1 MKGKNFFAELQ
12 RRNVYKVAV
21 AYGVVSWLLI
31 QVATQVFPF
40 FEIPTWA
47 IRMVVVVLLLG
58 FPVALVLAWAYE
70 LTPEGIKLTDEVPRA
85 KSIRQNT
92 GRRWDFLIIV
102 VLLFV
107 IGWLA
112 YQRFGSSG
120 PRQGPPEK
128 SIAVLPFENRSE
140 EKANAYF
147 ADGIQ
152 DEILTRLAKISELRV
167 IARSSTQNYKSVPES
182 VSEIAKQIGVAHIL
196 EGSVQKIGDTVRVNV
211 RLIKA
216 DTDTNIWADTFDRK
230 LTDIFLVESEVAK
243 TIADQ
248 LRVKLT
254 GREEQAIA
262 AKPTDNAAAYDA
274 YLRGLSYTAKTVPNT
289 ANALN
294 AQKYFKQAVELD
306 PNFALS
312 WALLSI
318 VDARSYL
325 TQTLQP
331 TVALREEARQTAET
345 AIALQP
351 KLGEAIWAK
360 GFYHYACLKDY
371 DTAVRYLEQ
380 ARELLPNNS
389 QIPESLGYVERRRG
403 RWDRSDS
410 YLTEAE
416 RLDPR
421 NVSLLIGYTVNDFC
435 WRRFPAALR
444 KYDRVLEITPGDA
457 DTLVLKAKIA
467 QGEGDLPRAAALVSP
482 LHLGA
487 DDSGALEVQ
496 VYQAILER
504 RTDEIVARLKQI
516 LARPDPA
523 LGYVNGELRF
533 WLGWAQEVAG
543 DTNGAQ
549 ESWRQ
554 ARTEL
559 EGFLVEQPDNYSLL
573 GDLALTNMGLGD
585 KTAAQK
591 FAEQA
596 VGANPVE
603 KDAVRGPLP
612 VEISARVAA
621 RMGETD
627 RAIATLERLLTTPYD
642 GAMAASAPLTP
653 ALLRLDPMFDPI
665 RKDPRFE
672 KLANASPAK

>member
-1 MKGKNFFAELQ
+1 MNRKNFFAELQ

-21 AYGVVSWLLI
+21 AYCVVSWLLI
-31 QVATQVFPF
+31 QIATQVFPF
-40 FEIPTWA
+40 FEIPSWA

-58 FPVALVLAWAYE
+58 FPVAVILAWAYE
-70 LTPEGIKLTDEVPRA
+70 LTPEGIKLTDEVPPG
-85 KSIRQNT
+85 KSIRRST
-92 GRRWDFLIIV
+92 GRIMDFVIIA
-102 VLLFV
+102 VLLLV
-107 IGWLA
+107 IAWFA
-112 YQRFGSSG
+112 YQRFGSGS
-120 PRQGPPEK
+120 RQGPPEK

-152 DEILTRLAKISELRV
+152 DEILTRLAKISDLRV
-167 IARSSTQNYKSVPES
+167 IARSSTQNYKSAPES

-196 EGSVQKIGDTVRVNV
+196 EGSVQKIGDAVRVNV

-216 DTDTNIWADTFDRK
+216 DTDTNIWAETFDRK

-254 GREEQAIA
+254 GREELAIA
-262 AKPTDNAAAYDA
+262 AKPTENAAAYDA
-274 YLRGLSYTAKTVPNT
+274 YLRGLAYTVKTVPNT

-294 AQKYFKQAVELD
+294 AQKYFKEAVQLD
-306 PNFALS
+306 PKFALS

-331 TVALREEARQTAET
+331 TVALREEARRTAET

-410 YLTEAE
+410 YLAEAE

-421 NVSLLIGYTVNDFC
+421 NVALLVGHTVNDFC
-435 WRRFPAALR
+435 WRRFPEALR
-444 KYDRVLEITPGDA
+444 KCDRVLEITPGDA
-457 DTLVLKAKIA
+457 DTIVLQAKIA
-467 QGEGDLPRAAALVSP
+467 QGEGDLPRATALLSP
-482 LHLGA
+482 LHPGL

-504 RTDEIVARLKQI
+504 RPDEIVGRLKQI

-523 LGYVNGELRF
+523 LGSVNGELRF

-543 DTNGAQ
+543 DTDGAQ
-549 ESWRQ
+549 ESWRL

-559 EGFLVEQPDNYSLL
+559 EPLLKEQPDNYSLL
-573 GDLALTNMGLGD
+573 GDLALINMGLGD
-585 KTAAQK
+585 KNAAQK
-591 FAEQA
+591 FADQA
-596 VGANPVE
+596 VAANPVE
-603 KDAVRGPLP
+603 KDAVRGPVP
-612 VEISARVAA
+612 VEISARIAA
-621 RMGETD
+621 RTGETD
-627 RAIATLERLLTTPYD
+627 RAIATLERLLAAPYD

-672 KLANASPAK
+672 KLTSATATK

>member
-1 MKGKNFFAELQ
+1 VNRKNFFAELQ

-31 QVATQVFPF
+31 QIATQVFPF
-40 FEIPTWA
+40 FEIPNWA

-70 LTPEGIKLTDEVPRA
+70 LTPDGIKLTDEVPAA
-85 KSIRQNT
+85 KSIRRST
-92 GRRWDFLIIV
+92 GRVLNLVIIA
-102 VLLFV
+102 VLLAV
-107 IGWLA
+107 IAWLA
-112 YQRFGSSG
+112 YKHFGSGS
-120 PRQGPPEK
+120 RQGPPEK

-152 DEILTRLAKISELRV
+152 DEILTRLAKISDLRV
-167 IARSSTQNYKSVPES
+167 IARSSTQNYKSAPEN

-216 DTDTNIWADTFDRK
+216 ETDSNVWAETFDRK

-262 AKPTDNAAAYDA
+262 ARPTDNAAAYDA
-274 YLRGLSYTAKTVPNT
+274 YLRGLAYTLKTVPNT
-289 ANALN
+289 ANALS
-294 AQKYFKQAVELD
+294 AQKYLKQAVQLD

-331 TVALREEARQTAET
+331 TAALREEARQSAET
-345 AIALQP
+345 AIGLQP

-410 YLTEAE
+410 YLSEAE

-421 NVSLLIGYTVNDFC
+421 NVSLLIGHTVNDFC
-435 WRRFPAALR
+435 WRRFPEALR
-444 KYDRVLEITPGDA
+444 KYDHVLEITPDDV
-457 DTLVLKAKIA
+457 DTIVLKAKIA
-467 QGEGDLPRAAALVSP
+467 QGQGDLARASQMLAP
-482 LHLGA
+482 LHPGA

-496 VYQAILER
+496 IYQAILER
-504 RTDEIVARLKQI
+504 RPDPIIARLKEI
-516 LARPDPA
+516 LAHPDTT

-543 DTNGAQ
+543 DQAAAKEN
-549 ESWRQ
+549 WRQ
-554 ARTEL
+554 ARSEL
-559 EGFLVEQPDNYSLL
+559 EALLVEQPDNYSLL
-573 GDLALTNMGLGD
+573 GDLALINTGLGE
-585 KTAAQK
+585 KVAALS
-591 FAEQA
+591 FAERA
-596 VGANPVE
+596 IAANPVE
-603 KDAVRGPLP
+603 KDAVRGPVP
-612 VEISARVAA
+612 IEILARVAA
-621 RMGETD
+621 RTGETD
-627 RAIATLERLLTTPYD
+627 RAIATLERLLVTPYD

-653 ALLRLDPMFDPI
+653 ALLRLDPMFDSI

-672 KLANASPAK
+672 KLASPSPAK